1 MDAGKGGAGEGAFRQ
16 KRPPRTPTRKNFG
29 WWGGRTA
36 GVPLRAGPEASGRKS
51 AACRMGRACW
61 GGRPLR
67 PKAVSGRARP
77 LSFYLVDAAEVAA
90 AFKSGVQ
97 EQFRDVEGHALAG
110 HALAEAE
117 HVGVVVLA
125 GGAVKDF
132 KKSIKDDEAE
142 AAQLKEPRTIEHQAN
157 SSDIT
162 TDSKS
167 HIKS

>member
-1 MDAGKGGAGEGAFRQ
+1 MGAPLDAGKGGAGEGAFDE

-125 GGAVKDF
+125 SAVSIRPLSTGLFTLIILPSAVTSMAVSADF
-132 KKSIKDDEAE
+132 S
-142 AAQLKEPRTIEHQAN
+142 
-157 SSDIT
+157 
-162 TDSKS
+162 
-167 HIKS
+167 